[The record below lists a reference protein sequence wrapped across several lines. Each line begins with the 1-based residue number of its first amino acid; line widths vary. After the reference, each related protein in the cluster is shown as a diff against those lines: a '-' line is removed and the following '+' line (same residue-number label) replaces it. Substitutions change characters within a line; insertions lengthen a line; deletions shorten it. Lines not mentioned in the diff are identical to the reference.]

1 MDSLKNSADPIA
13 IAGGGIGGLAAA
25 LALAQRGF
33 RARVLEQAPEF
44 KEVGAGIQLGPNS
57 WRALRALGVE
67 AAVKG
72 LAVFP
77 QGLVMMDAVTAKQ
90 VVSIPLGGFEQR
102 FKAPYALIHRADLH
116 QCLLQAC
123 RQSPGIALETSAQ
136 VTDFQDDGQKVR
148 VTLLDGRSYEAPAF
162 IAADGLW
169 STMRAKLIGDG
180 KPRVSGHISYRAV
193 LPAGDV
199 PESLRRNDMVLW
211 AGPKCHMVHY
221 PLRGGELFNLVATFH
236 STRYEEGWNA
246 FGDAAELRERF
257 GGTCDIVR
265 TMLGRI
271 EEWRMWVLCDR
282 EPIKDW
288 SKGRVTLVGDAAHPM
303 LQYLAQGA
311 GMALEDSLCL
321 AKCLDE
327 AQSVEGAF
335 AAYPHQRYLRTGRAQ
350 LTARLYGE
358 FYHAEGVRREL
369 RNAFVKNASYEALAW
384 LYDPAAPEI

>member
-1 MDSLKNSADPIA
+1 MQSLKTSADPIL

-25 LALAQRGF
+25 LALAERGF
-33 RARVLEQAPEF
+33 RTCVLEQAPEF

-57 WRALRALGVE
+57 WRALRALGLE
-67 AAVKG
+67 AAVKR

-77 QGLVMMDAVTAKQ
+77 QALVMMDAVTVEQ

-116 QCLLQAC
+116 GALLDAC
-123 RQSPGIALETSAQ
+123 KASPLIGLETSCL
-136 VTDFQDDGQKVR
+136 VTDFEDNGRRVR
-148 VTLLDGRSYEAPAF
+148 VATGEGKFRDTPAL

-169 STMRAKLIGDG
+169 SAARAKLIGDG
-180 KPRVSGHISYRAV
+180 PPRVSGHISYRSV
-193 LPAGDV
+193 LKPSDV
-199 PESLRRNDMVLW
+199 PENLRRNDMVLW

-236 STRYEEGWNA
+236 SNRYEEGWNS
-246 FGDAAELRERF
+246 FGDPAELHARF

-288 SKGRVTLVGDAAHPM
+288 SKGRVTLLGDAAHPM

-311 GMALEDSLCL
+311 GMALEDSLSL

-327 AQSVEGAF
+327 ADSVEAAF
-335 AAYPHQRYLRTGRAQ
+335 AAYPRARYLRTGRVQ
-350 LTARLYGE
+350 LAARLYGE
-358 FYHAEGVRREL
+358 FYHAEGLRREL
-369 RNAFVKNASYEALAW
+369 RNAFVRYASYEALAW
-384 LYDPAAPEI
+384 LYDPQP